1 MSVEE
6 FASEAWAFAIGSPAR
21 AYTTSAN
28 VRVTA
33 IDDDDVPLQE
43 VVWFRRGDGPQS
55 ASVRAVLILIPTAG
69 VKIFTKMIINLMLYF
84 NLKLCIR
91 INLYTISS

>member
-1 MSVEE
+1 MSVKD
-6 FASEAWAFAIGSPAR
+6 FASEAGAFAIGSHAC

-28 VRVTA
+28 VKVTA

-55 ASVRAVLILIPTAG
+55 ASVRAVFILIPKAG
-69 VKIFTKMIINLMLYF
+69 VKIFLRRL
-84 NLKLCIR
+84 
-91 INLYTISS
+91 SD